1 MHRIINWNKMSKII
15 NPQLYSTILAL
26 GNYFILGG
34 GDVPPEEVGLVLAS
48 VGSQVQT
55 PGSHLTHAILPC
67 WLGQQYYSEVEKVE
81 NIGICLATKLQ
92 NILLRILVKLK
103 TFQSELAR
111 LN

>member
-1 MHRIINWNKMSKII
+1 M
-15 NPQLYSTILAL
+15 LA
-26 GNYFILGG
+26 
-34 GDVPPEEVGLVLAS
+34 
-48 VGSQVQT
+48 
-55 PGSHLTHAILPC
+55 